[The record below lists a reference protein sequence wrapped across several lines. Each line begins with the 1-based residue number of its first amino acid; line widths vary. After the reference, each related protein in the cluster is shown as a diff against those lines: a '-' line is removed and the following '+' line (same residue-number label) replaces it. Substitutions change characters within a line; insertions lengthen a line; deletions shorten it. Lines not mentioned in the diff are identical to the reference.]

1 MIPAE
6 VIERARE
13 AALVDA
19 SRVETRLTM
28 GSVDAALRSLLT
40 DVRKKSS
47 LTVSPPES
55 GESLIPS
62 GEYFHESVIDDLLR
76 ELGE

>member
-6 VIERARE
+6 VIERARD

-28 GSVDAALRSLLT
+28 GSVDAALRSVLT
-40 DVRKKSS
+40 DLRA
-47 LTVSPPES
+47 ES
-55 GESLIPS
+55 VFLGFPDTAAS
-62 GEYFHESVIDDLLR
+62 GWECAQPVIDDLLR
-76 ELGE
+76 ELGDG